1 MSNFRDLKYFKL
13 IILKELDTYQL
24 LSDESK
30 KEIYLRN
37 IISRLYYTA
46 MHICIE
52 KFNIDINP
60 SEKTHPQVLNAI
72 TSRGLKQKLKSLKS
86 LREKAD
92 YKIEPFNLPLT
103 AQGRGGVVINSTE
116 QIKDILE
123 FFENL

>member
-103 AQGRGGVVINSTE
+103 AQGRRGVVINSTE

-123 FFENL
+123 FFESL

>member
-13 IILKELDTYQL
+13 IILKELDTYQNL
-24 LSDESK
+24 FNENE

-37 IISRLYYTA
+37 IISRLYYTV
-46 MHICIE
+46 MHFCIE
-52 KFNIDINP
+52 KYNIEIDETQP
-60 SEKTHPQVLNAI
+60 THHQVLRAI
-72 TSRGLKQKLKSLKS
+72 ESRGIRQRLRSLKS